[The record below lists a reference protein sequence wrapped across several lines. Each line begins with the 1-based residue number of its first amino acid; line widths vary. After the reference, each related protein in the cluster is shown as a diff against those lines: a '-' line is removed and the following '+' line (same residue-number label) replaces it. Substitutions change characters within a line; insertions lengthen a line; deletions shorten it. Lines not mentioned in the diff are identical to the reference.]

1 MSEVPIIGLTGGV
14 ASGKSAVADIL
25 EEQGCFV
32 SDSDMIAHEVAQN
45 AAVRCRS
52 LQRGECLV
60 GIGRS
65 KCPPDRQLRMS
76 AEQRTPRCDAGK
88 ESQPRSRLC
97 PLRAR
102 SACLAPFA
110 GKLPSDLCVCVVRH
124 SHRMQPVVSPR
135 QRSALAFQPT

>member
-65 KCPPDRQLRMS
+65 KCPPDRLVLFDVVPTAKHGNRIIGYQPDFDEVVEE
-76 AEQRTPRCDAGK
+76 AVDDA
-88 ESQPRSRLC
+88 
-97 PLRAR
+97 
-102 SACLAPFA
+102 
-110 GKLPSDLCVCVVRH
+110 DLV
-124 SHRMQPVVSPR
+124 Q
-135 QRSALAFQPT
+135 Q